1 VSNTLRPPDS
11 VGAKDPIREAV
22 RQLRRLPG
30 LGEKSAMRL
39 VYFLL
44 RAPPGT
50 AKDIAAALAVLEA
63 GVKECSICRDYVAAG
78 SSPAEVAAGPSPPS
92 PPGGQGA
99 EPSTD
104 EPWAESSTDRRQ
116 GGSPPDR
123 RRASDPDDK
132 TVCTLCA
139 QTNRDVATV
148 LVVEHPQ
155 DVAAFERAGEFRGR
169 YHVLH
174 GALSPLEGVT
184 PDRLRVRELLDR
196 MRDGVITEI
205 ILATD
210 PDVEGDAT
218 ALYLARLLEPLG
230 VKVTRLAHG
239 ISVGTEI
246 EYADALS
253 LARALQ
259 NRVEVIRAG
268 AP

>member
-1 VSNTLRPPDS
+1 VRTPSDAPPIR
-11 VGAKDPIREAV
+11 DPIREAV

-30 LGEKSAMRL
+30 VGEKSATRL

-44 RAPPGT
+44 RAPSGT
-50 AKDIAAALAVLEA
+50 ARDIAVALATLED
-63 GVKECSICRDYVAAG
+63 GVQECEVCRDFTGRTPDGSAAEARC
-78 SSPAEVAAGPSPPS
+78 PI
-92 PPGGQGA
+92 
-99 EPSTD
+99 
-104 EPWAESSTDRRQ
+104 
-116 GGSPPDR
+116 
-123 RRASDPDDK
+123 
-132 TVCTLCA
+132 CA
-139 QTNRDVATV
+139 QANRDATVV

-184 PDRLRVRELLDR
+184 PDRLRVRELLER
-196 MRDGVITEI
+196 LRDGVVREV

-218 ALYLARLLEPLG
+218 ALYLARLLQPLG
-230 VKVTRLAHG
+230 TRVTRLAHG

-259 NRVEVIRAG
+259 NRVEVTRTPH